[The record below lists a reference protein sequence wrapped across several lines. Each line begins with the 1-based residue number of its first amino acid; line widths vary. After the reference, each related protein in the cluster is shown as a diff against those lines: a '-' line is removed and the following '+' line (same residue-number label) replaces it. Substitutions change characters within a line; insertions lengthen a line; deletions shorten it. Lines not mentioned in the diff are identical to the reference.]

1 MTSFIEQQALKMRA
15 KAEELRTARA
25 EYQAKVAQEEAD
37 LARPM
42 VERVRDAIAAM
53 PPEDVASGIKL
64 EQLARMIKGKYKG
77 TAQPKE
83 VGEALRQLGYTRVR
97 SWRKSEE
104 GFRSTWKKQTVEKE

>member
-1 MTSFIEQQALKMRA
+1 MTSFIEQQAMRMRA
-15 KAEELRTARA
+15 KAEELRTTRA
-25 EYQAKVAQEEAD
+25 EHQAKVAQEEAD

-53 PPEDVASGIKL
+53 PPEDVANGIKL
-64 EQLARMIKGKYKG
+64 EQLAGMIKGRYKG
-77 TAQPKE
+77 HAQPKE

-104 GFRSTWKKQTVEKE
+104 GFRSTWHRKENQ

>member
-15 KAEELRTARA
+15 KAEELRTTRA
-25 EYQAKVAQEEAD
+25 EHQSRVAQEEAD

-53 PPEDVASGIKL
+53 PPEEVANGIKL
-64 EQLARMIKGKYKG
+64 EQLAGTIKGRYKG
-77 TAQPKE
+77 HAQPKE
-83 VGEALRQLGYTRVR
+83 VGEALRQLGYIRVR

-104 GFRSTWKKQTVEKE
+104 GFRSTWHSKDGEQ

>member
-15 KAEELRTARA
+15 KAEELRTTRA
-25 EYQAKVAQEEAD
+25 EHQAKAAQETAD

-64 EQLARMIKGKYKG
+64 EQLAGTIKGRYKG
-77 TAQPKE
+77 HAQPKE
-83 VGEALRQLGYTRVR
+83 VAAALRALDFERIR
-97 SWRKSEE
+97 CWRDTDF
-104 GFRSTWKKQTVEKE
+104 GFRSTWHRKGDK

>member
-1 MTSFIEQQALKMRA
+1 MTSFIEQQAMRMRA

-25 EYQAKVAQEEAD
+25 EHQAKVAQEQVE

-64 EQLARMIKGKYKG
+64 EELAGMIKGRYKG
-77 TAQPKE
+77 HAQPKE
-83 VGEALRQLGYTRVR
+83 VAAALRALNFERIR
-97 SWRKSEE
+97 CWRDTDL
-104 GFRSTWKKQTVEKE
+104 GFRSTWHRKEDK